1 MGVGAGRR
9 GDRGPDHTD
18 GDKLEWLGS
27 KGSCRADQAAVLE
40 GSWGTVLLKNP
51 IKFMLQ
57 RDGPF
62 GRSPPYEVQ
71 KDGERQMSSDGT
83 QMWNLLSHPKERA
96 FETDAKISKSN

>member
-62 GRSPPYEVQ
+62 GRSSPYEMQ
-71 KDGERQMSSDGT
+71 KDRRRKTDVIGWRSDVESAQSSKRT
-83 QMWNLLSHPKERA
+83 C
-96 FETDAKISKSN
+96 F